1 MHHLRLT
8 RFRCCSAYT
17 DFHVFIDRHYH
28 APLVYLAASV
38 GSGGVGDHVRRGPK
52 NNDHASE
59 HPAVLYAKVRRVD
72 PHSFECFACCDV
84 PRNCR
89 PDPCLCPGPRHISA
103 VLEEINSNFDGM
115 FDFFYLPQNKD
126 MRKEGN
132 PGFAFINFREYMTVV
147 DFVAEFSGRRWNL
160 DRKKV
165 ALRARCVAHAVTLS
179 PPHPL
184 IATFTCTYTFTS
196 THIYVYGN

>member
-1 MHHLRLT
+1 MDLYP
-8 RFRCCSAYT
+8 FEYFAY
-17 DFHVFIDRHYH
+17 
-28 APLVYLAASV
+28 
-38 GSGGVGDHVRRGPK
+38 
-52 NNDHASE
+52 
-59 HPAVLYAKVRRVD
+59 
-72 PHSFECFACCDV
+72 CDV
-84 PRNCR
+84 PRTCR
-89 PDPCLCPGPRHISA
+89 PDPCICPGPRHISA

-165 ALRARCVAHAVTLS
+165 AFCARGVAHALPPPPPPPSSPLYAHMHTL
-179 PPHPL
+179 PR
-184 IATFTCTYTFTS
+184 T
-196 THIYVYGN
+196 